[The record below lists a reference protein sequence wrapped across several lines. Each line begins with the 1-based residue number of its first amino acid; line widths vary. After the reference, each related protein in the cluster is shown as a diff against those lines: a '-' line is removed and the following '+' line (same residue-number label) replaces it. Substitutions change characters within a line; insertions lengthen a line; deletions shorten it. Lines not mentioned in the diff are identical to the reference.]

1 MVTDLQL
8 ILIVLWL
15 GKREICVFTILEL
28 LQGTLEIGERRLLLQ
43 LAILVLAQL
52 GQQFIPLLLE
62 QSMLRLKRFRLLI
75 GSNTKVKV
83 VEKNIAC

>member
-15 GKREICVFTILEL
+15 GEREICVFTILEL

-75 GSNTKVKV
+75 GPNTKVKV
-83 VEKNIAC
+83 VEKSRT